1 MALAHTWSKCEKRA
15 RTYHGHPEGCFQVSD
30 PCKEKK
36 KLHIRDE
43 FWFCDNFN
51 NRERTLKPWIN
62 ICIIYKFTILFSLV
76 ASSLLELLQ
85 PFMYHISLFASFIA
99 PACNLLAEALKLK
112 PFLIKPSLFYSILFN
127 LHTNMLFYS
136 FVIKSIGLLPT

>member
-1 MALAHTWSKCEKRA
+1 MSLEHTWSKLNKKATVKKELGHTTVIQKDVFRFQIPVKR
-15 RTYHGHPEGCFQVSD
+15 
-30 PCKEKK
+30 KK
-36 KLHIRDE
+36 KWHIRDE

-51 NRERTLKPWIN
+51 NRERTLNPWIN
-62 ICIIYKFTILFSLV
+62 IFIIYEFTILFSLV

-112 PFLIKPSLFYSILFN
+112 PFLIKPSLFYSI
-127 LHTNMLFYS
+127 
-136 FVIKSIGLLPT
+136 